1 LEVFKTKFVPLNL
14 KMRNTPVDHNIVK
27 SVIGESEV
35 PNLGTAS
42 IREIVKIVNQ
52 IEKATGIKY
61 IRMEM
66 GVPGLSAPSIG
77 AEAEI
82 EALRKGVAS
91 VYPNIEGENFL
102 KEEASR
108 FIKLFLDIDINP
120 QGCIPTVGSMMGGM
134 VSFMVANRN
143 DKTKEGT
150 LFIDPGFPVQKQ
162 QVKMLGHDYYSFDV
176 YNYRGKKL
184 KAKLESYFKTG
195 KISSLLFSNPNN
207 PSWICLNEEELEIIG
222 ELSVKYDVIVIEDLA
237 YFGMDFRKDYSI
249 PGVPPFQ
256 PTVAR
261 YTDEYIMLISSSKI
275 FSYAGQRIGLM
286 AISDKLFDRSYPD
299 LLRYYSTDK
308 FGHSA
313 IFGAL
318 YGISA
323 GVAHSVQYGFAA
335 ILKAIN
341 DGDYNFRH
349 DVIEYGEKARE
360 MKRLFISNNFKIVY
374 DRDLDEPLAD
384 GFYFTIGYPGMT
396 GSQLLEELLYYG
408 ISAISLEITGS
419 DRNEGLRACVSKVA
433 RNQFQDLEIRL
444 KRFADDHPVNLNK

>member
-1 LEVFKTKFVPLNL
+1 LEVFKINL
-14 KMRNTPVDHNIVK
+14 VLQKTKMRNTPVDYNTVK
-27 SVIGESEV
+27 SILSESEV
-35 PNLGTAS
+35 QSLGTSS

-66 GVPGLSAPSIG
+66 GVPGLAAPSIG
-77 AEAEI
+77 TDAEI
-82 EALRKGVAS
+82 EALQNGVAS
-91 VYPNIEGENFL
+91 VYPNIEGESFL

-108 FIKLFLDIDINP
+108 FIKLFLDVDINP

-134 VSFMVANRN
+134 VSFLVANRN
-143 DKTKEGT
+143 DRTKEGT

-184 KAKLESYFKTG
+184 KAKLESYLKSG

-207 PSWICLNEEELEIIG
+207 PSWICLNEEELAIIG

-261 YTDEYIMLISSSKI
+261 YTDYYIMLISSSKI

-299 LLRYYSTDK
+299 LLRYYTTDK

-313 IFGAL
+313 IFGAI

-323 GVAHSVQYGFAA
+323 GVAHSVQYGFSA

-341 DGDYNFRH
+341 DGEYNFRN

-360 MKRLFISNNFKIVY
+360 MKRIFISNNFKVVY
-374 DRDLDEPLAD
+374 DKDLDEPVAD

-408 ISAISLEITGS
+408 VSAISLEITGS